1 MKNNNSALA
10 TLVTVFFFWGFIA
23 ASNGVFIPFCK
34 TYFQIDQFQSQLVD
48 FAFYGA
54 YYFGA
59 LMLFILSSS
68 SGKDILN
75 SWGYKNGIIYGLLI
89 SAIGALAMYPSVN
102 GAEQG
107 DTAVFYYVLGALF
120 IVGLGFSLQ
129 QTAAQPFAVSL
140 GEPAKAS
147 HRLNLAGGVNS
158 FGTTIGPIV
167 VALII
172 FGSTPL
178 SGEELELMVKNNEIK
193 LNTIQSLYLGVAALF
208 LAAAALF
215 YFSKRLPQSN
225 SDATFQPANK
235 AKNLLIVLSVFMI
248 ACFTIVFMSYN
259 SKEQKEV
266 EKFTECIDNAN
277 LNMKIVYYNID
288 TNFISSKNKSLSE
301 LIEIKDTL
309 VKGYEKNNNLTK
321 DSLGKILFKID
332 STAKSNLEGELGKIS
347 IEIKSY
353 QSELEKIKKPL
364 EIKRLVLLLIS
375 LLSII
380 GFIFF
385 AYKKSSINP
394 KGWGAMQYP
403 QLVLGML
410 AIFTYVGVEVTIQ
423 SNLGELLKNVAD
435 KYNNLNP
442 LGTTVLNDAEIAPF
456 ISLYWGGLMIGR
468 WVGAI
473 TVFNPSEGLRK
484 WLLILVPYIAF
495 GVILLVNY
503 GSYTVSEILIFTA
516 CVAIQIAGFF
526 MAKDKPVS
534 TLKIF
539 SSIGVLAMLI
549 GLFSTGNLA
558 LFAFL
563 SGGLFCSIMW
573 PCIFSLSIAGLG
585 KYTSQGS
592 AFLIMMILGGAII
605 PPIQGKLA
613 DIVSIQSSYWVA
625 VLCFVYLIF
634 YAIRTKKVLNSQG
647 INYDAEPA

>member
-89 SAIGALAMYPSVN
+89 SAIGALAMYPSEN

-193 LNTIQSLYLGVAALF
+193 LNTIQSLYLGVAGLF

-248 ACFTIVFMSYN
+248 TCFTIVFMSYGEHEIF
-259 SKEQKEV
+259 KV
-266 EKFTECIDNAN
+266 E
-277 LNMKIVYYNID
+277 NIE
-288 TNFISSKNKSLSE
+288 N
-301 LIEIKDTL
+301 
-309 VKGYEKNNNLTK
+309 VR
-321 DSLGKILFKID
+321 LF
-332 STAKSNLEGELGKIS
+332 
-347 IEIKSY
+347 
-353 QSELEKIKKPL
+353 
-364 EIKRLVLLLIS
+364 LLLAS
-375 LLSII
+375 LLAVV
-380 GFIFF
+380 FCTFY
-385 AYKKSSINP
+385 AYKSSSVNP
-394 KGWGAMQYP
+394 SGWGAMQYP

-423 SNLGELLKNVAD
+423 SNLGELLKFSDNGST
-435 KYNNLNP
+435 NP
-442 LGTTVLNDAEIAPF
+442 LGLPIMNDAEIAPF

-484 WLLILVPYIAF
+484 WLLILVPYVAF

-526 MAKDKPVS
+526 MAKDKPVA